1 MCTITATELKRNFGK
16 YNELAQKEEII
27 VTSHGKAIYTIT
39 PMRQKIYKEAMS
51 LVGFLPKDATIGI
64 DPDERG

>member
-16 YNELAQKEEII
+16 YNELAKKEEII
-27 VTSHGKAIYTIT
+27 VTSHGKPIYSMKPIK
-39 PMRQKIYKEAMS
+39 MKIYDDAMS
-51 LVGFLPKDATIGI
+51 LVGMLPKNATIGI